1 MVNLGRGE
9 GTRGLVGRRRNE
21 WQPGPL
27 EPRGIFW
34 QIRFPYFDHRGEGKT
49 DYNHEVNAGPSGF
62 SDLPTDL
69 N

>member
-27 EPRGIFW
+27 EPGGIFW
-34 QIRFPYFDHRGEGKT
+34 QSVFPISITGGGGD
-49 DYNHEVNAGPSGF
+49 HEVNTGPSGF
-62 SDLPTDL
+62 SDLPTAL